1 MATAEMLV
9 PTRTSRLPRIGR
21 LAWLLWTILI
31 AVAAIGAG
39 LLAVAFGYSEK
50 VVVGSTTVMAPDRWV
65 SLVITAV
72 ATLPAILVGIM
83 RRHDRNRN
91 GLDIAALYV
100 ASLALTAL
108 DAFGWNLSLTS
119 LEIPNI
125 PYFSS
130 ALIIMLVSI
139 YSLIVLLFLPGDKG
153 ENRYGWRGDAPVVAT
168 TQVTRAAA
176 AEAPAYSAVPTSPR
190 NALEGAPKPSVTL
203 TEQANGLRIPRSM
216 FIGHTVGYLIALA
229 LTAAALSFAG
239 FTQPT
244 SYDAV
249 FAFTTPPTVIHFAYM
264 GLNPY
269 AVIGL
274 SVVAMFVWTDL
285 TIRRR
290 HDRGRSGVDAAIF
303 QILLL
308 ASVIIHTFGN
318 APDIVGY
325 LDAFLVLFGLYLF
338 LVLVVL
344 PGNRGENRYGPVP
357 RPD

>member
-1 MATAEMLV
+1 MAAADVVV
-9 PTRTSRLPRIGR
+9 PTRTAHLPRIGR
-21 LAWLLWTILI
+21 LAWLLLSLLI
-31 AVAAIGAG
+31 AVLTGGALFVAA
-39 LLAVAFGYSEK
+39 AFGQK
-50 VVVGSTTVMAPDRWV
+50 TVLGNTTIMVPDPGAII
-65 SLVITAV
+65 VISAV
-72 ATLPAILVGIM
+72 ATVFSILIGIM

-91 GLDIAALYV
+91 GLDIIAIYLLGLALGALESFGYLSLGGFETPNLPFLSLSLI
-100 ASLALTAL
+100 ASLAGL
-108 DAFGWNLSLTS
+108 
-119 LEIPNI
+119 
-125 PYFSS
+125 
-130 ALIIMLVSI
+130 

-153 ENRYGWRGDAPVVAT
+153 ANRYGWRGEVPVAAT
-168 TQVTRAAA
+168 T
-176 AEAPAYSAVPTSPR
+176 PAYSPSSSGAVANTAAPTNPR
-190 NALEGAPKPSVTL
+190 NALEGAPKPSTTL

-216 FIGHTVGYLIALA
+216 FIGHTAGYLIVLAIAIAALA
-229 LTAAALSFAG
+229 FVG
-239 FTQPT
+239 FTRAT

-249 FAFTTPPTVIHFAYM
+249 FAVTTPPTVIHLPYT
-264 GLNPY
+264 GLHAY

-274 SVVAMFVWTDL
+274 SVIAMFVWSDL

-325 LDAFLVLFGLYLF
+325 IDAVLVLFGLYLF
-338 LVLVVL
+338 VVLVIL